1 MNVLVK
7 GIGSSEFLEII
18 KMKKLITILILL
30 DCINAGATNY
40 NYYIAA
46 NGNDANNGTSIST
59 PWQTLSKVNVAIF
72 RAGDSILF
80 NRGDVFYGSIIIKQ
94 SGTAGSPITFSTYGI
109 GANPI
114 ITGFTTV
121 RGWSNQGS
129 NIWISDSAVSTTSY
143 LNMVFV
149 NGSFAQ
155 MGRYPNT
162 GWATYQ
168 SETLTGNNR
177 SQRVDSIY
185 ITSSQLTGSPNWTG
199 AELFIYGNH
208 YAFDRC
214 AILNQVGGT
223 VSFRSTYHPVYDRD
237 IPHFIIQNDVRTLD
251 TANEWYYSP
260 STKKMQIYSMSAPAN
275 IQVATVDNLV
285 IVTGYNYIIF
295 DGLSFLGS
303 NVNAIQLIS
312 SKYITIRN
320 CSITYTGKDAVNGS
334 SGVASTGLLI
344 NNCIISNT
352 NNYGIKLSN
361 ENFDYAVIQGNT
373 ITKIG
378 LVAGMTDITAIA
390 IDAQGANSS
399 ISYNRVDS
407 TCWLGIQFLGDRTT
421 VNNNYITNFDN
432 FLTDGGGIYTW
443 NGWGG
448 VVKSN
453 IRILNNI
460 IINQHTGG
468 SDIGIYLDDW
478 SNNIE
483 VNGNTV
489 RGCGW
494 GISGGNAFH
503 ISYLNNTSFDND
515 NGQMFLLRNPE
526 IPVPGKVGLDS
537 IIMKNNIFFVKLPVN
552 NGVGS
557 HSMFIMDG
565 AAGSVLPT
573 HSTFD
578 SNYYVSPTYTKGSI
592 YSYFKSTGADR
603 YLPSWQ
609 SYSGQDLHSHE
620 TPKAIADSSGIIMV
634 YNPTT
639 SLLTIPLSYNYMDA
653 RGATYNGKITLQ
665 PYTSAVLIKNGNI
678 L

>member
-1 MNVLVK
+1 MHVK
-7 GIGSSEFLEII
+7 GIGRSELPEIK
-18 KMKKLITILILL
+18 KMKKLITIIILL
-30 DCINAGATNY
+30 ACINAGATSY

-59 PWQTLSKVNVAIF
+59 PWQTLSKVNATIF
-72 RAGDSILF
+72 TPGDSILF
-80 NRGDVFYGSIIIKQ
+80 KRGDVFYGSIIIKQ
-94 SGTAGSPITFSTYGI
+94 SGTTGSPVTFSTYGI

-129 NIWISDSAVSTTSY
+129 NIWISDSAVSTTLY

-149 NGSFAQ
+149 NGSFAK

-168 SETLTGNNR
+168 SKTLTGNNR
-177 SQRVDSIY
+177 RQQVDSVS
-185 ITSSQLTGSPNWTG
+185 ITSNQLTGSPNWTG

-214 AILNQVGGT
+214 TIFSQVGRT
-223 VSFRSTYHPVYDRD
+223 ASFRSTYHPVYDQD

-260 STKKMQIYSMSAPAN
+260 STKKMQIYSISAPAN
-275 IQVATVDNLV
+275 VQVATVDNL
-285 IVTGYNYIIF
+285 INVTGYNHIIF
-295 DGLSFLGS
+295 DGLSLTGS

-320 CSITYTGKDAVNGS
+320 CSVTYTGKDAVNGG
-334 SGVASTGLLI
+334 SGIASTGLLI
-344 NNCIISNT
+344 NNCIINNT
-352 NNYGIKLSN
+352 NSYGVKLSN
-361 ENFDYAVIQGNT
+361 KNFDYAVIRDNT
-373 ITKIG
+373 INKIG
-378 LVAGMTDITAIA
+378 LVAGMTDITAMA

-407 TCWLGIQFLGDRTT
+407 TCWLGIQFSGDRTT
-421 VNNNYITNFDN
+421 VNNNYITNFDV

-503 ISYLNNTSFDND
+503 ISYLNNTSFDNA
-515 NGQMFLLRNPE
+515 NGQIFLLRNPE

-592 YSYFKSTGADR
+592 YSYFNSTGADR

-620 TPKAIADSSGIIMV
+620 TPKKIADSSGIIMV

-639 SLLTIPLSYNYMDA
+639 SPVTISLSYNYMDA
-653 RGATYNGKITLQ
+653 GGATYNGTITLQ